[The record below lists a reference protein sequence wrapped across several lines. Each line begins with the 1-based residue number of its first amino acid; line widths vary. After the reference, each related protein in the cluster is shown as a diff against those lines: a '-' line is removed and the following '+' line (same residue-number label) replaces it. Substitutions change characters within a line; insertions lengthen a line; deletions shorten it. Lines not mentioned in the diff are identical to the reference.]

1 MLRTFK
7 FFSIYFLIFYL
18 LSFNRIILEKLHI
31 QQFSKIKL
39 IHEIKR
45 KYTLY
50 KKVNINEVESL
61 IPHGRPYNK
70 NIDKKNEIN
79 IGFQLGPNYILRV
92 MMTLASIMDSQ
103 KIESHLRFHF
113 AIVLDFHI
121 SKMLKIY
128 SLRDKIR
135 DDVEFNFYNARRVE
149 EELKDLNTK
158 GPGAVAKLLLPQLL
172 PDDVTKLIILDTGDL
187 LVLRDLSIMYNFDM
201 DNYTF
206 LGIPGGQIGKNANIT
221 KKKFEKYINS
231 GSMLVDV
238 IKVKNEDLYSKY
250 VKYKDIYKN
259 SHIGDQHLLNDI
271 SFGKIGYLPMK
282 FGICSPYKNDKDSDK
297 PLYSYPFEFY
307 IDAYLKSNYEYCSN
321 ITKYLKIRII
331 FYFLYYY
338 IKRVFIF
345 I

>member
-7 FFSIYFLIFYL
+7 FFSIYF
-18 LSFNRIILEKLHI
+18 
-31 QQFSKIKL
+31 L

-307 IDAYLKSNYEYCSN
+307 IDAYLKSN
-321 ITKYLKIRII
+321 
-331 FYFLYYY
+331 
-338 IKRVFIF
+338 
-345 I
+345 